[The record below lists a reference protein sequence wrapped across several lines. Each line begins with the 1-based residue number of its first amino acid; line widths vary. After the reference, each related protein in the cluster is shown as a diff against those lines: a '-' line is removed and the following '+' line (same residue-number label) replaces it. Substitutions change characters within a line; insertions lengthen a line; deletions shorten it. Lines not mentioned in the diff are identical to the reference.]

1 MHALISKLP
10 AFVVPFVTRSLR
22 GGRGRRYLIFSLLL
36 AAMTGIVG
44 LWMTLG
50 PGQLEQS
57 MRTDLDFEQYEY
69 ERERDNFTIYVH
81 DDYELERAHDE
92 LRHLPGTAAWD
103 SERYYYSE
111 VSELYFHGQG
121 LLERAANSRTLN
133 RSQEQLRQQAIAL
146 VPAQRLHRDAP
157 EPVLDET
164 TALQTEYD
172 SGYGYDDYD
181 FNWYDRR
188 EVRQLEAVIAAEG
201 IPAVE
206 LYRSPLSFGE
216 ALAFTGFLA
225 GMLLVALGTVFA
237 PLLVAVQQA
246 QERHENTLMP
256 LTGTAL
262 GPRELAMG
270 LASGPASVIAIF
282 AAPQL
287 LLFLVCALAAGEL
300 AVGLALVAALLTTS
314 ALFMFGAQLLGQL
327 VGHKRTPGVIGI
339 ALMSLAGTGWLG
351 SILVVADADSDMAG
365 FSAII
370 PQIGLGALLAETF
383 GDIDAAFSL
392 VFVGTFVWTVA
403 AALLAHLAL
412 TALARKIEGTDG
424 TLLTGTQASIGA
436 LVCMLLVSIAFP
448 DLSDNEAAVR
458 QYFGLAML
466 ALPCVALLMAR
477 VPTGDGPAS
486 MRKISVP
493 RLLLEF
499 GGWAAGYFVLSAL
512 FFGTSCEALHPVA
525 LGWLAWCVLVSGLLA
540 IRQVSVQTKVA
551 ANVWAAF
558 CAFALTVGFFQA
570 CMWAL
575 DRGGHD
581 LEEVFI
587 FFDLSPVLGLMQ
599 VALAVWI
606 PVSLVRHLRH
616 NLGAIR

>member
-22 GGRGRRYLIFSLLL
+22 GGRGRRYVIFSLLL

-57 MRTDLDFEQYEY
+57 MRTDLDFEEYEY
-69 ERERDNFTIYVH
+69 ERERNDFTVYVH
-81 DDYELERAHDE
+81 DEWELERSQEELSELPYAKPWDE
-92 LRHLPGTAAWD
+92 HH
-103 SERYYYSE
+103 YYSE
-111 VSELYFHGQG
+111 VSELYFHGQAM
-121 LLERAANSRTLN
+121 LERAANSRTLTA
-133 RSQEQLRQQAIAL
+133 EQARLREQAMAL
-146 VPAQRLHRDAP
+146 VSADRLREP
-157 EPVLDET
+157 EP
-164 TALQTEYD
+164 EYLHPYQE
-172 SGYGYDDYD
+172 STRLVDYPEYED
-181 FNWYDRR
+181 FNWYDHR

-201 IPAVE
+201 IPAIE
-206 LYRSPLSFGE
+206 TYRSPLSFGE
-216 ALAFTGFLA
+216 ALGFTGFLA

-270 LASGPASVIAIF
+270 LASGPGSVIAIF

-287 LLFLVCALAAGEL
+287 VLFLICALFAGEL
-300 AVGLALVAALLTTS
+300 AVALALVAALLTTS

-383 GDIDAAFSL
+383 GDIDAGFSL
-392 VFVGTFVWTVA
+392 VFLGAFVWTIA
-403 AALLAHLAL
+403 AALLAHLTL

-424 TLLTGTQASIGA
+424 TLLTGVQASIGA
-436 LVCMLLVSIAFP
+436 LVCMILVSIAFP
-448 DLSDNEAAVR
+448 DLSHNEEAVR

-466 ALPCVALLMAR
+466 ALPCMALLMAR

-486 MRKISVP
+486 MREISVP

-512 FFGTSCEALHPVA
+512 FFGTTCDALHPVA
-525 LGWLAWCVLVSGLLA
+525 LGWLGWCVAVSGLLA
-540 IRQVSVQTKVA
+540 IRQVAVQTKVA
-551 ANVWAAF
+551 ANVWAGF
-558 CAFALTVGFFQA
+558 CAFTLSIAFFQA

-599 VALAVWI
+599 MALAVWI
-606 PVSLVRHLRH
+606 PVSLVRHLRK
-616 NLGAIR
+616 NLGAIS